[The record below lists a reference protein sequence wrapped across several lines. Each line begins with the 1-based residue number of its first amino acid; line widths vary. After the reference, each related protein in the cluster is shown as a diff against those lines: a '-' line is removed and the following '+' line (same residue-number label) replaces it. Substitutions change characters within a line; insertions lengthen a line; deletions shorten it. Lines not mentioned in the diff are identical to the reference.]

1 LETCSQSL
9 CDPRRGSSP
18 SLASRLYTFYLT
30 VSFIQRLH
38 FHAQTQGFVD
48 KGYQGLQKLHPN
60 SLIPIKKT
68 QNGSLSKVNKW
79 FNRHLASQ
87 RIAID
92 HVNCRLKIF
101 KILS

>member
-1 LETCSQSL
+1 MNYGNRKQHDFALFK
-9 CDPRRGSSP
+9 
-18 SLASRLYTFYLT
+18 AS
-30 VSFIQRLH
+30 RLH

-60 SLIPIKKT
+60 SLIPIKKI